1 MEVNITARKLVVPV
15 LVGLAL
21 VAGILVGRS
30 SPAPAP
36 ARLDQRAPFGFSK
49 VVFLSHV
56 NTRSMPIFP
65 GDPKVRLRP
74 IFTVP
79 DDGFR
84 LQLMRIGEHTG
95 THWGSPC
102 HFNLGEPC
110 ADELAA
116 RDFFLPAVVIDARR
130 QTRRNVDY
138 ALTVRA
144 LRRFEARHGRI
155 PKGAMVIMWTGFQ
168 GRWDKPKAYVNR
180 KADGLLHY
188 PGISKGAT
196 RWLIS
201 SETCAGL
208 VSTRLEWT
216 PASMKPLEPTRSC
229 CATIASTSRISRTSG
244 ACNRTADGSLSGAF
258 ATAEARG
265 RRPPSTDSF
274 PSPKEMT

>member
-196 RWLIS
+196 RWLIRQRDLRGLGIDTLGVDPGID
-201 SETCAGL
+201 ETFGTNTLLLRNHRIHLENLAHLGRMQPNGGWIVVGGVRNRRGSGSPTTVYGL
-208 VSTRLEWT
+208 V
-216 PASMKPLEPTRSC
+216 P
-229 CATIASTSRISRTSG
+229 
-244 ACNRTADGSLSGAF
+244 
-258 ATAEARG
+258 
-265 RRPPSTDSF
+265 
-274 PSPKEMT
+274 